1 MHEGRKRFDEFLPL
15 PFKWLQ
21 CCTWGISGRCRS
33 CCWWRWCVGRSAAN
47 QVRTSPGINNNGSP
61 GYVGGEVNERCFAFD
76 VHFWL
81 SLVASDVQS
90 FKYRSPGWVLGCGMS
105 MAPADS
111 GEVRSFSLFLDC
123 PMSFSVCVLTQLK
136 CTALWVSLLLS

>member
-1 MHEGRKRFDEFLPL
+1 MNFYLCL
-15 PFKWLQ
+15 
-21 CCTWGISGRCRS
+21 SGGCSVAPGASPRNVDLDVGK
-33 CCWWRWCVGRSAAN
+33 RWCFDCSAAN
-47 QVRTSPGINNNGSP
+47 QVRTSPGINNNSSP
-61 GYVGGEVNERCFAFD
+61 GYVGSEVNERCFAFD

-90 FKYRSPGWVLGCGMS
+90 FKYRSPGWVLGRGTS
-105 MAPADS
+105 MAPADG

-123 PMSFSVCVLTQLK
+123 PMSFSLCVLTQLK